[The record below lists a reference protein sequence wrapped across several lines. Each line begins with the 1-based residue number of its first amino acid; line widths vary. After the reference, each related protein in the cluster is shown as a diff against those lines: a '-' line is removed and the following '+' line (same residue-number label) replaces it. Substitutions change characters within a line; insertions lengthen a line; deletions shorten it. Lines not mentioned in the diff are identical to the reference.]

1 MTGYRRPRSLLPTY
15 APVPPR
21 KIARITN
28 PRVPPTVSAIRHATR
43 INPTNITASEILI
56 TSHTIPHPQPK
67 PLAPIPGVKSGT
79 DLIAYTE
86 IHQHCHQPNGL
97 TFEERMRIAQ
107 YPVKGGGFEIYRIP
121 RPGTSELQLFL
132 PLAVP
137 TSRLGVPRLVLD
149 TLYKSRPRHPCQASH
164 AASSTETGSHAYAR
178 PMICSAVWGPIPK
191 CALGPI
197 IRGSPCR
204 ADDHAPD
211 DAPHPAGC
219 GGSSG
224 ARSSG
229 RAGVTRVF
237 GRRAPFGPTLGAH
250 LSRAF
255 DQS

>member
-1 MTGYRRPRSLLPTY
+1 LRKVFHFFFALLQNRRSRSERSMTGYRRPRSLLPTY

-178 PMICSAVWGPIPK
+178 PMSFFDVATDRVTVRE
-191 CALGPI
+191 AQ
-197 IRGSPCR
+197 R
-204 ADDHAPD
+204 ARP
-211 DAPHPAGC
+211 PGC
-219 GGSSG
+219 
-224 ARSSG
+224 
-229 RAGVTRVF
+229 
-237 GRRAPFGPTLGAH
+237 
-250 LSRAF
+250 
-255 DQS
+255 